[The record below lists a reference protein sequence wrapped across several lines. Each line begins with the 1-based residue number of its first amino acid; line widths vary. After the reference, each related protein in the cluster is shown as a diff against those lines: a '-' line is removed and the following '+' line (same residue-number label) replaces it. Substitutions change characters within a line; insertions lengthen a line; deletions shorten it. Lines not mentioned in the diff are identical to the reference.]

1 MAKRTECIAMLLAGG
16 QGSRLGVLTKNIA
29 KPAVPYGGKYRIIDF
44 PLSNCVNSGIYTVG
58 VLTQYQPL
66 ELNEYIGSGRP
77 WDLDRAN
84 GGVHILS
91 PYQQIEG
98 TEWYKGTANAIY
110 QNIQFID
117 RYNPEYVAILSGD
130 HIYKMDYAK
139 MLQFHKEKD
148 AACTIAML
156 EVPWEEASRFG
167 LMFVD
172 DDGRITAFE
181 EKPKNPKSNKASMG
195 VYMFTWEKLR
205 QYLIDDENNPESSN
219 DFGKN
224 VIPAMHEAG
233 ERLFAYGFDGYWKD
247 VGTIDSLWE
256 ANLDL
261 LNPKANIDLSDPS
274 WKIDGRGGVTAPQYV
289 SDKASIENSIAAEG
303 CEIEGKIDYSVLF
316 SDVTVEEGAFVDY
329 SIVMPGA
336 VIKKGAVVQYAMV
349 AENAVIEE
357 GAVVG
362 ENPEKCD
369 NLENWGVS
377 VVGAGV
383 TVGKNAVVKAQS
395 MISEDVKEGETV

>member
-1 MAKRTECIAMLLAGG
+1 MAKKTECIAMLLAGG

-66 ELNEYIGSGRP
+66 ELNDYIGNGGP

-91 PYQQIEG
+91 PYQQIKG

-110 QNIQFID
+110 QNINFID
-117 RYNPEYVAILSGD
+117 RYNPEYVAVLSGD

-139 MLQFHKEKD
+139 MLQFHKEKN

-167 LMFVD
+167 LMFTD

-205 QYLIDDENNPESSN
+205 QYLIDDENDPESSN

-233 ERLFAYGFDGYWKD
+233 ERLFAYEFDGYWKD

-261 LNPKANIDLSDPS
+261 LNKKANIDLSDPS
-274 WKIDGRGGVTAPQYV
+274 WKIYGRGTISAPQYV
-289 SDKASIENSIAAEG
+289 SDKATVENSIVAEG
-303 CEIEGKIDYSVLF
+303 CEIEGNIDYSVLF
-316 SDVTVEEGAFVDY
+316 SDVKVEEGANVHY

-349 AENAVIEE
+349 AENSVIEE
-357 GAVVG
+357 GAVIG
-362 ENPEKCD
+362 ENPEKCN
-369 NLENWGVS
+369 NLEDWGVS
-377 VVGAGV
+377 VVGANV
-383 TVGKNAVVKAQS
+383 TVGKDAKVKAKS
-395 MISEDVKEGETV
+395 MIAEDVEGGASV

>member
-1 MAKRTECIAMLLAGG
+1 MAKKTECIAMLLAGG

-66 ELNEYIGSGRP
+66 ELNDYIGNGGP

-91 PYQQIEG
+91 PYQQIKG

-117 RYNPEYVAILSGD
+117 RYNPEYVAVLSGD

-167 LMFVD
+167 LMFTD

-205 QYLIDDENNPESSN
+205 QYLIDDENDPNSSN

-274 WKIDGRGGVTAPQYV
+274 WKIYGRGAVTAPQYV
-289 SDKASIENSIAAEG
+289 SDKAVIENSIAAEG

-316 SDVTVEEGAFVDY
+316 SNVTVEEGAFVDY